1 MVLSHRAGALEYRGT
16 VYATHMH
23 RAALHNLVIYP
34 DRLTV
39 VVKDVFFYHSFRL
52 GLINRNETG
61 RSEMI
66 MARSHDIF
74 SFDGG

>member
-1 MVLSHRAGALEYRGT
+1 MILSHRAGALEYRGT
-16 VYATHMH
+16 VDTAHVH
-23 RAALHNLVIYP
+23 RAALHNLVIYSHW
-34 DRLTV
+34 LTV
-39 VVKDVFFYHSFRL
+39 VVKDVFFNHSFRL

-61 RSEMI
+61 RGEMI